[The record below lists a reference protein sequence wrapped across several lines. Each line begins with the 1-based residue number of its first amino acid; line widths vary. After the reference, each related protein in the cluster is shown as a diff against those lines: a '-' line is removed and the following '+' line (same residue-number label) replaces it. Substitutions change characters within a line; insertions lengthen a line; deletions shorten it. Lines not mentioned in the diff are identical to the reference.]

1 MNRGGVATL
10 WMVRLLI
17 DMTLVPWYNSRVLV
31 RPWPYQRV
39 GYSETRF
46 KTGAFRGFGYS
57 ISLDVDDKDVGSYK
71 GDTRRFKDRRR
82 VWVNRVVFLVR
93 RVFCQGSEAEYTT
106 G

>member
-1 MNRGGVATL
+1 MNCGGVATL

-39 GYSETRF
+39 SYSETRF
-46 KTGAFRGFGYS
+46 KTGAFRVFGYF
-57 ISLDVDDKDVGSYK
+57 ISLDVGDKDVGSYK
-71 GDTRRFKDRRR
+71 GDTRGFNRRR

-93 RVFCQGSEAEYTT
+93 RVFASKRRLASR
-106 G
+106 